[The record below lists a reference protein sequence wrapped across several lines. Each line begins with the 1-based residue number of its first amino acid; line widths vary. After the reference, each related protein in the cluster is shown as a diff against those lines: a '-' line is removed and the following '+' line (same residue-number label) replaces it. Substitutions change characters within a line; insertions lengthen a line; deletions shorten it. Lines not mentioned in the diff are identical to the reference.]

1 MSARSYEN
9 LVSKAEKLEQAAI
22 RAENPTVKACWI
34 CKAQMLRAE
43 AEEMTIEE
51 ARK

>member
-1 MSARSYEN
+1 MSMRSYEMTID
-9 LVSKAEKLEQAAI
+9 KAEKLEQAAI
-22 RAENPTVKACWI
+22 RAENQTIKACWI

-51 ARK
+51 ASK

>member
-1 MSARSYEN
+1 MSNRSYETMID
-9 LVSKAEKLEQAAI
+9 KAEKLEQAAI
-22 RAENPTVKACWI
+22 RAESPTIKACWI

-51 ARK
+51 ASK

>member
-1 MSARSYEN
+1 MSKRSYETMID
-9 LVSKAEKLEQAAI
+9 KAEKLEQAAV
-22 RAENPTVKACWI
+22 RAENPTIKACWV

-51 ARK
+51 ASQ

>member
-1 MSARSYEN
+1 MSKRSYETMID
-9 LVSKAEKLEQAAI
+9 KAEKLEQAAI
-22 RAENPTVKACWI
+22 RAENPTIKDCWI

-51 ARK
+51 ASK

>member
-1 MSARSYEN
+1 MSNRSYETKID
-9 LVSKAEKLEQAAI
+9 KAEKLEQAAI
-22 RAENPTVKACWI
+22 RAENPTIKACWV

-51 ARK
+51 ASK